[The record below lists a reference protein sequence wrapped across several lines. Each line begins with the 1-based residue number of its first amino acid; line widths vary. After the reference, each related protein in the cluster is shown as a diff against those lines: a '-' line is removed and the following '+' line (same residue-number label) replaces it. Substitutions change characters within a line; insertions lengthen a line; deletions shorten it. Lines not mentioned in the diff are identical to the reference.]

1 MFEGLKKQSIT
12 PMTACLGENSEEPQR
27 FKDIFPY
34 KNDPMP
40 KEIGIDNED
49 LMLIPK
55 FFLDKE
61 DPELA
66 LKMERTL
73 SSAGDYGS

>member
-1 MFEGLKKQSIT
+1 
-12 PMTACLGENSEEPQR
+12 
-27 FKDIFPY
+27 
-34 KNDPMP
+34 
-40 KEIGIDNED
+40 
-49 LMLIPK
+49 MLIPK

-73 SSAGDYGS
+73 ASADDYGSKEDPELVLKMERALASGDDYGS